1 MSFNL
6 YDHILGGLLG
16 QALGDAW
23 GMPAYLSPEDTW
35 EKYGGWVDRFYPG
48 PEDHPVHGGLQPG
61 QVTDDTEQAFAL
73 ADSIIERGGVTI
85 EGVAEAVLKWYEAVG
100 GDTSPYV
107 GPSTTRAV
115 QALRRRVSPY
125 KSGLH
130 GDTNGAAMRVSPVG
144 LIHPGDPERAV
155 RDAALSCIPTHNT
168 DVATSGAAAVAGAIA
183 QALTPET
190 TLERIV
196 VAGQDAAVEGR
207 RHGERWMGA
216 SISWRIGQAVEVA
229 SSDKPVRKLLRDLYD
244 IIGTSLAMTEA
255 VPAAFGVLVLA
266 EGDPLQAAIYAANLS
281 GDADTVGAMACTI
294 AGAWKGAKA
303 FSSQVIA
310 TLKEANPELDF
321 EGVARGLEEIALK
334 NMTAGN
340 RLG

>member
-1 MSFNL
+1 
-6 YDHILGGLLG
+6 
-16 QALGDAW
+16 
-23 GMPAYLSPEDTW
+23 
-35 EKYGGWVDRFYPG
+35 
-48 PEDHPVHGGLQPG
+48 
-61 QVTDDTEQAFAL
+61 
-73 ADSIIERGGVTI
+73 
-85 EGVAEAVLKWYEAVG
+85 
-100 GDTSPYV
+100 
-107 GPSTTRAV
+107 
-115 QALRRRVSPY
+115 
-125 KSGLH
+125 
-130 GDTNGAAMRVSPVG
+130 
-144 LIHPGDPERAV
+144 
-155 RDAALSCIPTHNT
+155 
-168 DVATSGAAAVAGAIA
+168 
-183 QALTPET
+183 
-190 TLERIV
+190 
-196 VAGQDAAVEGR
+196 VE
-207 RHGERWMGA
+207 
-216 SISWRIGQAVEVA
+216 QAVEVA